1 MQARGGNGARW
12 IDSKINMMEG
22 GEGGEGDGCRGSS
35 GGGVI
40 RYDSKNN
47 MVETDGVVLILV
59 MEDRSSFDSVSR

>member
-1 MQARGGNGARW
+1 MGVE
-12 IDSKINMMEG
+12 IVV
-22 GEGGEGDGCRGSS
+22 

-40 RYDSKNN
+40 KYDSKNN